1 MAKTKLNYM
10 QKIEIEII
18 KQLQNDEDCGLR
30 AEMSNRISEIIRISN
45 DGRIGISDYNE
56 KISEVLAWGKTL
68 SDNFWKN

>member
-1 MAKTKLNYM
+1 M

-18 KQLQNDEDCGLR
+18 KQLQNQEDCGLR

-45 DGRIGISDYNE
+45 DGRMGISDYNE
-56 KISEVLAWGKTL
+56 EISEVLVWGKTL